1 MPKPTRVYGRW
12 ERGLVYAGDDRSW
25 EMFLDLGGVRTE
37 EAAKGICRSVLA
49 GLTGAAEQG
58 STMSGDAATMSG
70 LPTLGSSIAGGGVVT
85 GINASLTDDGAD
97 VTVTMT
103 ALDTFRLEAE
113 AKKLQ
118 RAAAGIQSQW
128 AAPIYERLT
137 LGTRQ
142 DTTPPE
148 FSFDGRVKVRYSP
161 IWPCPKNWW
170 FSWAE
175 INVVEAGW
183 LPTTFKVGKVFQP
196 GGAVVPMVTV
206 ILEAGSKQ
214 RIVKLPN
221 TPSGA
226 GVQAGEQ
233 LVAWCSKAGGC
244 AQATLSLHGAMV

>member
-12 ERGLVYAGDDRSW
+12 ERGLVYAGEDRSW

-70 LPTLGSSIAGGGVVT
+70 LPTLGSSISGGGVVT
-85 GINASLTDDGAD
+85 GINASLTDDGAE

-128 AAPIYERLT
+128 AAPLYEKLQ
-137 LGTRQ
+137 LGARQ

-175 INVVEAGW
+175 VNVVEAGW